1 MKFMTNLKGK
11 KKAQIAINA
20 QILINFNFKY
30 NKKELFIKVRFQ
42 INFREIII
50 KFYGNSKIKINY

>member
-30 NKKELFIKVRFQ
+30 NKKESFIKVTF
-42 INFREIII
+42 
-50 KFYGNSKIKINY
+50 